1 MDTKR
6 SSETKHVVSDDLL
19 FQIFKRLFFVQRVA
33 DFAQQQYF
41 FARLCRC
48 FFNRRFG
55 FFHGVQCF
63 DNGKNRSSND
73 QEADNGVN
81 EQAEVQGNSTGCL
94 GCCQAG
100 IATFRSSL
108 RAVFQGNEQVGEVN
122 AADQQCNTTSS

>member
-48 FFNRRFG
+48 FFGRCFG
-55 FFHGVQCF
+55 FFHGVQRF

-81 EQAEVQGNSTGCL
+81 EQAEVQSNGTGCL
-94 GCCQAG
+94 CCCQAG
-100 IATFRSSL
+100 IPERLVRRLS
-108 RAVFQGNEQVGEVN
+108 G
-122 AADQQCNTTSS
+122 